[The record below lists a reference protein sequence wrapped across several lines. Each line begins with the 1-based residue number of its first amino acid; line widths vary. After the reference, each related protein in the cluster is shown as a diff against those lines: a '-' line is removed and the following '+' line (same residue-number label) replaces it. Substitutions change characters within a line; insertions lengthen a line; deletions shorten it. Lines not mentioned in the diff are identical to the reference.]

1 MGRVLHRHPF
11 SRVLIVSRVKRS
23 AFDAPGQYAARRSR
37 PYRIHIRP
45 EVENFRIDMEQQM
58 SQQLEKPKG
67 AMSVNDFALWAG
79 IGRTTAWKEI
89 RDGHLR
95 AVKVSARTI
104 IRFADAESWL
114 ATRPS
119 LAVQSAQLSH
129 ISK

>member
-1 MGRVLHRHPF
+1 MTKNF
-11 SRVLIVSRVKRS
+11 E
-23 AFDAPGQYAARRSR
+23 R
-37 PYRIHIRP
+37 PR
-45 EVENFRIDMEQQM
+45 
-58 SQQLEKPKG
+58 G
-67 AMSVNDFALWAG
+67 AMSVADFALWAG

-104 IRFADAESWL
+104 IRFADADSWL

>member
-1 MGRVLHRHPF
+1 MT
-11 SRVLIVSRVKRS
+11 
-23 AFDAPGQYAARRSR
+23 
-37 PYRIHIRP
+37 
-45 EVENFRIDMEQQM
+45 ENF
-58 SQQLEKPKG
+58 EKPRG
-67 AMSVNDFALWAG
+67 AMSVTDFALWAG

-119 LAVQSAQLSH
+119 LAVQSAQLSP

>member
-1 MGRVLHRHPF
+1 MGRLLRGRRFARLIAPLAQCSRHP
-11 SRVLIVSRVKRS
+11 RIKAV
-23 AFDAPGQYAARRSR
+23 RRR
-37 PYRIHIRP
+37 PYQLASLHIEPKANPAFSQENNMTKNFERP
-45 EVENFRIDMEQQM
+45 R
-58 SQQLEKPKG
+58 G
-67 AMSVNDFALWAG
+67 AMSVADFALWAG

-104 IRFADAESWL
+104 IRFADADSWL